1 MIDAAAAGECAMI
14 AKCVLVKTVHLSYL
28 TPKEE
33 EVQIIMHHRLFLLKV
48 KQQLIHI
55 AIPM

>member
-33 EVQIIMHHRLFLLKV
+33 EVQITRASPH
-48 KQQLIHI
+48 LIFV
-55 AIPM
+55 AIL